1 MLKSIQV
8 YTVKKKD
15 IKDKDVED
23 MMEIVERDL
32 IVFSKE
38 NFWINPDRGL
48 KTRDWEKTKAALE
61 NLVELAK
68 KLRKE
73 NKVCHRLN
81 RM

>member
-15 IKDKDVED
+15 IEDKDVEN

-48 KTRDWEKTKAALE
+48 KTRDWEKQ
-61 NLVELAK
+61 
-68 KLRKE
+68 KL
-73 NKVCHRLN
+73 H
-81 RM
+81 

>member
-1 MLKSIQV
+1 LLKSIQV

-73 NKVCHRLN
+73 NKGCHRLN
-81 RM
+81 